1 MRGGIKKDLRVFVND
16 VLEANVGLSRQ
27 QLVVL
32 AAHIARS
39 KGMKPVDA
47 LLALKD
53 DSIPRE
59 EINQLIQYLNEGNEN
74 EN

>member
-1 MRGGIKKDLRVFVND
+1 MRSGIKKDLRVFVND

-32 AAHIARS
+32 AAHICRH

-53 DSIPRE
+53 DTIPRE
-59 EINQLIQYLNEGNEN
+59 EIDQLIEYLNEGN
-74 EN
+74 

>member
-1 MRGGIKKDLRVFVND
+1 MRSGIKKDLRVFVND

-32 AAHIARS
+32 AAHISRH
-39 KGMKPVDA
+39 KGMKPVEA

-53 DSIPRE
+53 ATIPRE
-59 EINQLIQYLNEGNEN
+59 EIDQLIQYLNEGN
-74 EN
+74 